1 MKIVII
7 SDVASSDEGRES
19 IMSSLSSMDQVV
31 ELERT
36 AQGLR
41 VDRVDINSTDL
52 IIVNT
57 SQVNSEDLRTI
68 SNLTTA
74 PPWPAVIYIC
84 QSFSNDELIQLIRA
98 GATDVIHSP
107 ASLSDLKQAIDR
119 IRFKHGASKVR
130 TDGQVLSFLSSKGG
144 GGATFVAANLGY
156 MLATEF
162 DKRVLFIDLHMQG
175 GDAAFYLTNMNSTT
189 SVVDLAKHTDL
200 DPMLLLT
207 GSIEID
213 SNYFL
218 LQAPDTPEKSTGLTA
233 SHIDNLLAV
242 ALKEFDFVIV
252 DLPHILDGITI
263 KALDRSD
270 NIFIITQPIMTYLRA
285 VTNVIHLFN
294 RLDYTPEKI
303 RVVLNRMDEVGVLS
317 VAKVEDS
324 IQKKIS
330 ATIPNDFKNGVES
343 VNLGLPIL
351 KIAPTSPIC
360 MALRGIAEDLTGMIP
375 VQKAKTSWFK
385 SILNQ

>member
-1 MKIVII
+1 
-7 SDVASSDEGRES
+7 
-19 IMSSLSSMDQVV
+19 
-31 ELERT
+31 
-36 AQGLR
+36 
-41 VDRVDINSTDL
+41 
-52 IIVNT
+52 
-57 SQVNSEDLRTI
+57 
-68 SNLTTA
+68 
-74 PPWPAVIYIC
+74 
-84 QSFSNDELIQLIRA
+84 
-98 GATDVIHSP
+98 
-107 ASLSDLKQAIDR
+107 
-119 IRFKHGASKVR
+119 
-130 TDGQVLSFLSSKGG
+130 
-144 GGATFVAANLGY
+144 
-156 MLATEF
+156 
-162 DKRVLFIDLHMQG
+162 
-175 GDAAFYLTNMNSTT
+175 
-189 SVVDLAKHTDL
+189 
-200 DPMLLLT
+200 
-207 GSIEID
+207 
-213 SNYFL
+213 
-218 LQAPDTPEKSTGLTA
+218 
-233 SHIDNLLAV
+233 LLAV